1 MRTYVCVCIC
11 VTFTSFLCHSSVVR
25 AQMLFPEGQI
35 DKVDFKD

>member
-11 VTFTSFLCHSSVVR
+11 VTFTFFLCHSSVVS

-35 DKVDFKD
+35 DKVDFED